1 MAFRLMN
8 SRELLIILIFS
19 VLLGYVVTIQ
29 YVQTKYLFQVVA
41 TGDIAIGQAL
51 ELVLKSSGE
60 KRSVNGR

>member
-1 MAFRLMN
+1 MTYRDLI
-8 SRELLIILIFS
+8 IILIFS
-19 VLLGYVVTIQ
+19 VLLGYVVTIN

-60 KRSVNGR
+60 NRGRK